1 MQWLADISGHLTPQ
15 TLKAELT
22 KFERNGCEVL
32 LYHLKP
38 AFVSQLKSQL
48 RSLPVQVLEL
58 GDAFEF

>member
-1 MQWLADISGHLTPQ
+1 LQSLADISGHLTPH
-15 TLKAELT
+15 TLMSEPT

-38 AFVSQLKSQL
+38 AFVTQLKDEL
-48 RSLPVQVLEL
+48 KGLPVQVLEL